1 MSLIYK
7 SDWNQSKTRLEAFW
21 HREIID
27 RPVVQ
32 VSAPRNPERRSG
44 WWRILDEESQAAPE
58 LFVEQMFAAWDNTY
72 FAGDAYPTVYPNFGP
87 GALTAF
93 MGAPIHYDNARGTS
107 WQDHTASTLDEVV
120 IPDAPSG
127 PLWETALAWTRRLTA
142 LAPGRFV
149 AGVVDLG
156 MAADSLATL
165 RGTEGLCLDL
175 CDDPERVRTLLGQL
189 FRLWTAAYTALYREL
204 PAGNGSN
211 CWLGAWAPGKTYP
224 LQNDFSCMVSAEMY
238 RDFFLEDLRHY
249 CQWLDYPVYHL
260 DGPAAITHL
269 DALLEIPELKA
280 VQWTAGAGQ
289 PAMPHW
295 LPMLRRIQAAGKGV
309 VIHVAPDDLAPLME
323 GLRPEGVI
331 LSLGAPNPAAAD
343 AIVATVSTWR

>member
-1 MSLIYK
+1 MSLVYK
-7 SDWNQSKTRLEAFW
+7 QDWDKSRERLTAFW
-21 HREIID
+21 QREIID

-32 VSAPRNPERRSG
+32 VCGPRNPQRRSG
-44 WWRILDEESQAAPE
+44 WWRILDEAAQADPDRFIAE
-58 LFVEQMFAAWDNTY
+58 MFAAWDNTY
-72 FAGDAYPTVYPNFGP
+72 FAGDAYPSVYPNFGP

-93 MGAPIHYDNARGTS
+93 MGAPIRYDADRGTS
-107 WQDHTASTLDEVV
+107 WQDHTASTLDAVV
-120 IPDAPSG
+120 VPDAPSG
-127 PLWETALAWTRRLTA
+127 PLWETALAWTRRLAA

-165 RGTEGLCLDL
+165 RGPDGLCLDL
-175 CDDPERVRTLLGQL
+175 CDNPDRVKTLLEQL
-189 FRLWTAAYTALYREL
+189 FRLWTTAYTALYREL

-211 CWLGAWAPGKTYP
+211 TWLAAWAPGRTFP

-238 RDFFLEDLRHY
+238 REIFLDDLRRY
-249 CQWLDYPVYHL
+249 CKWLDYPVYHL
-260 DGPAAITHL
+260 DGPAAVKHL

-309 VIHVAPDDLAPLME
+309 VIHVALDDLGPLMA

-331 LSLGAPNPAAAD
+331 LSLGAPDPATAD
-343 AIVATVSTWR
+343 AIVARVAAWR